1 MCILDIFFLSLNE
14 NMLWKQISQEEKET
28 AKSTVQFYWY
38 SIVSRHS
45 HLKVLHI
52 LGQKHQ

>member
-14 NMLWKQISQEEKET
+14 NMLWKQISQKEKET

-52 LGQKHQ
+52 LG